1 MAIVKVIEVL
11 AQSNESWED
20 AARQA
25 VKGASETVR
34 NIQTVYVKEFQAIVE
49 NDEVRQFRV
58 NAKIS
63 FLVEDGSQ

>member
-11 AQSNESWED
+11 AQSEESWED

-25 VKGASETVR
+25 LKGASETVR
-34 NIQTVYVKEFQAIVE
+34 NIQTIYAKEFQAIVE
-49 NDEVRQFRV
+49 NDEIKQFRL

-63 FLVEDGSQ
+63 FLVEDE